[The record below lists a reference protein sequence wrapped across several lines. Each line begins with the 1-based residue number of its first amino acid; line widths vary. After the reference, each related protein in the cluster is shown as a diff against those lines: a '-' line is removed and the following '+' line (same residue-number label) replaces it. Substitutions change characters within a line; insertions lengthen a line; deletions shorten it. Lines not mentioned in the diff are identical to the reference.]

1 MDNYSAI
8 VAQVLSEDFTSP
20 VVVAEQE
27 EQGKAQ
33 LTRAAAWEIYKQ
45 DSRVGMLRKTSGNN
59 VGGLAVDVL
68 LDRSDGSW
76 VDVATATGVGNPT
89 VTIKAHWLHN
99 SGNGVPTGWVQP
111 TLELAL
117 APGPMPRA
125 DGSQNPNPEPEPP
138 PPDNIN
144 VAILQA
150 LEDITATQA
159 HQNVQLDKL
168 QEQANRN
175 TASIIAKD
183 DYNTEKIQQQ
193 IHQVV
198 EDAEKTLKEVVAL
211 YLVKN
216 RPESPETSDQQKKK

>member
-33 LTRAAAWEIYKQ
+33 LTRAAAWEIYKI
-45 DSRVGMLRKTSGNN
+45 DSRVGLLRKTSGNQ
-59 VGGLAVDVL
+59 VHDLATDVL

-76 VDVATATGVGNPT
+76 VDITRATGVGNPT
-89 VTIKAHWLHN
+89 VTIVAQWLHN

-117 APGPMPRA
+117 MPGPMPRA
-125 DGSQNPNPEPEPP
+125 DGQIPPQPEPE

-159 HQNVQLDKL
+159 HQNVQLEKI

-175 TASIIAKD
+175 TASILARD

-198 EDAEKTLKEVVAL
+198 EDAEKTLKEVAAL

-216 RPESPETSDQQKKK
+216 RPESPEVEK